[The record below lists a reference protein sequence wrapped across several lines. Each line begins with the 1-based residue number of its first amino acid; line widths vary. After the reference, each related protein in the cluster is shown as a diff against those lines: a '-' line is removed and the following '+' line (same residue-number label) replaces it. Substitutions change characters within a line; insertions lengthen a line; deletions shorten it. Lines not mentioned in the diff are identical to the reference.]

1 VTSKRRGFVE
11 ARLAD
16 LRPIRWLSGLWEGVA
31 KTLGAAQDEESATL
45 KAAVSMRVGPHAP
58 DDILHLLAVNF
69 GLPLFYSEEFASLRA
84 RISEA
89 FPTWEEAGL
98 PDAIIRSLNAFGV
111 TDVTVKNWADW
122 PTPDNWYSKFWVVLG
137 PGMPWITQR
146 WGFFNWGD
154 SETWGTSATAAEIN
168 AVLGQVVFWK
178 SPQSLPV
185 AVINTFGD
193 GLVWGVDAWGST
205 TWGGQSVVW
214 PLANMWGEEWVKW
227 GSFNW
232 GNGKWI
238 HEGVIRFG
246 NV

>member
-1 VTSKRRGFVE
+1 VTTKPRGFVA

-45 KAAVSMRVGPHAP
+45 KATVSMRVGPHAP

-69 GLPLFYSEEFASLRA
+69 GLPLFYNETFESLRG
-84 RISEA
+84 RIVEA

-98 PDAIIRSLNAFGV
+98 PEAIVRSLRAYGIDGV
-111 TDVTVKNWADW
+111 DVKHFADW
-122 PTPDNWYSKFWVVLG
+122 PTPDNWFSKFYVVLSVT
-137 PGMPWITQR
+137 PWITQR
-146 WGFFNWGD
+146 WGFFEWAD
-154 SETWGTSATAAEIN
+154 SETWGTSATAAEKN

-185 AVINTFGD
+185 SIINTFGD
-193 GLVWGVDAWGST
+193 GLVWGVDVWGST
-205 TWGGQSVVW
+205 TWGGQSVIW
-214 PLANMWGEEWVKW
+214 PLANLWGADWVKW
-227 GSFNW
+227 GAFNW

-238 HEGVIRFG
+238 HEPGTIRFG